1 MNLCKWDCNDLLNND
16 FVHFS
21 YFYPP
26 SVKVQPSPFEKVSP
40 TICHIWLLGEKPT
53 LCTLQNIHI
62 LVTTTITTTTVIIT
76 INILNITITTTK
88 TIGSLPSCCYYLH
101 YDDDYDD
108 DDDYDYHDHH
118 HFHHH
123 HLTGRRGLLLAAT
136 TCTVATSTTRS
147 FQTLP
152 TMLRTPR
159 IMWTGGKHSDPPLH
173 WLTAGIQECLQGHLL
188 PTWSILSRRYL
199 RVIKYGYC
207 SLERY
212 KGQPLEEELHLILS
226 ATFPNLQV
234 SAEYQPWLYI
244 HSLHIKTSLVT
255 LPCHQPLELHCSNH
269 DNHHMITSRSSSS

>member
-173 WLTAGIQECLQGHLL
+173 WLTARIQKCLQGHLL
-188 PTWSILSRRYL
+188 LTWSILSRRYL